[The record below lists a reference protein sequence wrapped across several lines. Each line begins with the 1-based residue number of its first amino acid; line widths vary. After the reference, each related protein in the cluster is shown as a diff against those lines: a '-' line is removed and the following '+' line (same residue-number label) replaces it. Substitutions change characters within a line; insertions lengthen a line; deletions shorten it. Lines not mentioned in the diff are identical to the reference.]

1 MKKHSVIRLGV
12 IGPGGAGRGNTL
24 ALVSSGQV
32 ELVAATDTNEQS
44 LEHLENALR
53 ERVEGYKKNSFNRYT
68 GEYEFIE
75 MLNQAD
81 LDLVGVFSPHSLHDI
96 HTRFAL
102 RANCHVLVEKP
113 MANRVGDAIALTKLA
128 IGRQRHLVIGYQR
141 HFQNTYLAAKQ
152 ALVDGLIGEVQQFD
166 VYLAQRWAGRGWRG
180 DPRFSGGG
188 QPNDSGSHL
197 QDIILWV
204 TGLLPQTAYGTT
216 SFEFEDDEGNL
227 IQKAVEINSST
238 TITMENGATGTIN
251 IVGNTKLGFE
261 EWIRLKGEAGI
272 LEVKNG
278 VRFIPNS
285 GSPQELS
292 LTRPDNYPKNK
303 LDQIIGLITGDYTTN
318 YASGING
325 VRASWLTNTIIEAGK
340 GSSAQH
346 PVDCNRLLESEG
358 YTRNEV
364 RHLIQE
370 CSRRQMF

>member
-1 MKKHSVIRLGV
+1 MEKNSVIRLGV

-32 ELVAATDTNEQS
+32 ELVAAADTNEQS
-44 LEHLENALR
+44 LDYLENALR
-53 ERVEGYKKNSFNRYT
+53 ERVEGYKENSFNCYT

-96 HTRFAL
+96 HARFAL

-113 MANRVGDAIALTKLA
+113 MANLVGDAIALTKLA
-128 IGRQRHLVIGYQR
+128 IGRQQHLAIGYQR
-141 HFQNTYLAAKQ
+141 HFQSTYLATKQ
-152 ALVDGLIGEVQQFD
+152 ALVDGVIGEVQQFD

-204 TGLLPQTAYGTT
+204 TELLPQTAYGTT

-238 TITMENGATGTIN
+238 TVTMENGAIGTIN

-261 EWIRLKGEAGI
+261 EWIRLKGETGI
-272 LEVKNG
+272 LEIKNG

-285 GSPQELS
+285 GPTRELS
-292 LTRPDNYPKNK
+292 PTRPDNYPKNK
-303 LDQIIGLITGDYTTN
+303 IDQIIGLITGSYTTN
-318 YASGING
+318 YVSSING
-325 VRASWLTNTIIEAGK
+325 VRTSWMTNAIIKAGK
-340 GSSAQH
+340 GSSVQH
-346 PVDCNRLLESEG
+346 PVDCDRLLEGEG

-364 RHLIQE
+364 HHLIQE